1 VKNRWSVLALLF
13 FVRATMAAQFQ
24 SVAAVAPMLGT
35 NFGVSLAD
43 IGVLVGLYS
52 VPGVVL
58 ALPGGAVGL
67 RFGDKTTV
75 ITGLL
80 LMIVGSCMM
89 AFSSYWI
96 GQIAGRLVSGIGGVL
111 MAVLMT
117 KMVADWFVGKELSTA
132 MAIFLNSWPI
142 GIAASLLVLPPIGVV
157 FGPTAVYLAVAG
169 LIAIATGLLAF
180 AYRSPS
186 ASPSATSAANFC
198 SHAKDAR
205 RIERCGR
212 V

>member
-1 VKNRWSVLALLF
+1 LISYPASLGSWGSAQVKNRWSVLALLF

-24 SVAAVAPMLGT
+24 SVAAVAPILSA

-58 ALPGGAVGL
+58 ALPGGAVGQ

-75 ITGLL
+75 IAGLL

-96 GQIAGRLVSGIGGVL
+96 GQIAGRFVSGIGGVL
-111 MAVLMT
+111 MAVLMA

-132 MAIFLNSWPI
+132 MAIFVNSWPI
-142 GIAASLLVLPPIGVV
+142 GIAASLLVLPPIGVAY
-157 FGPTAVYLAVAG
+157 GHSAVDLAVAA
-169 LIAIATGLLAF
+169 LIGGATNGV
-180 AYRSPS
+180 
-186 ASPSATSAANFC
+186 
-198 SHAKDAR
+198 H
-205 RIERCGR
+205 G
-212 V
+212 